1 MSTSQVLSTVRCRSM
16 GLDRCNERNIK
27 IDILWPVFC
36 WWWCVI
42 TDWREWRWK
51 DLSVLEVRSVVGNN
65 WAGPA
70 RRLNYFHQI
79 NPDPVCSPASV
90 GPTLLQIWQLSQHC
104 SHVMGTP
111 AAVQYSTVQYTVQ
124 SWQHQQVTS
133 TTAWVLWPSLA
144 IILQVVFAFVVNIQ
158 ETDKHCGTVQWLS
171 LRLWLA

>member
-16 GLDRCNERNIK
+16 GLHRCNERNIK

-65 WAGPA
+65 WAGPG

-79 NPDPVCSPASV
+79 NSDPVCWPASV

-104 SHVMGTP
+104 WHVMGTP
-111 AAVQYSTVQYTVQ
+111 AAVQYSTVQYSTQ
-124 SWQHQQVTS
+124 YSPDNISRWHQQQPES
-133 TTAWVLWPSLA
+133 CDPAW
-144 IILQVVFAFVVNIQ
+144 Q
-158 ETDKHCGTVQWLS
+158 
-171 LRLWLA
+171 